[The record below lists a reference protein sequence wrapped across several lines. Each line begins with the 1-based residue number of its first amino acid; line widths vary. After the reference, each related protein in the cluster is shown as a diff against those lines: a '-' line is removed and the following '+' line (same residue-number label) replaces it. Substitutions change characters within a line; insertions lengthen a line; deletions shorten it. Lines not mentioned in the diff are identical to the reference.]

1 MNKNYGMFG
10 VAVQTAKGTPASK
23 PVVSFPA
30 SADSDGIKVEKATE
44 SLNMTIGGRSTAV
57 ENYAGSVSDTAG
69 VSTIGMADV
78 LGLMLYAAL
87 GDDEQ
92 AAVTGGFRHTVKAA
106 EVLPY
111 LTFFEQKGSAAAPMT
126 KMFDAKL
133 DELKMTAEGVAPMTF
148 EYTLAGCDV
157 EFGGA
162 TAWSGPAFSIADGY
176 YKLANAQVL
185 FSLSSPTAGVIP
197 AGIVLSSLELSIANG
212 VEASAAL
219 GSAAASDQVEKAA
232 TVSVKLSGTCDST
245 DVYRE
250 VVTGSPTG
258 TAVSAAIVTGA
269 LRLTFA
275 HSKKADWNLV
285 FDIPAIPWKCEVP
298 QVSTDGGPFS
308 LSLDTDG
315 ALDQGAGAITATICN
330 ALEAYTEGE

>member
-10 VAVQTAKGTPASK
+10 AAVQTAKGTPATA

-57 ENYAGSVSDTAG
+57 ENYPNNINDTAG
-69 VSTIGMADV
+69 VSTVGLADV
-78 LGLMLYAAL
+78 LGLMMAAAL
-87 GDDEQ
+87 GDDT
-92 AAVTGGFRHTVKAA
+92 ATATTGGYRHVIRAG

-111 LTFFEQKGSAAAPMT
+111 LTFFEQKGSRSAAMT
-126 KMFDAKL
+126 KMVDCKL
-133 DELKMTAEGVAPMTF
+133 NSLKMTAEGVKPMTF
-148 EYTLAGCDV
+148 EYDLAGCDV
-157 EFGGA
+157 VFGGA
-162 TAWSGPAFSIADGY
+162 TTWSGPAFTIADGY
-176 YKLANAQVL
+176 YKLAEAAVL

-197 AGIVLSSLELSIANG
+197 AGIVLSSLELEIANA
-212 VEASAAL
+212 VEASASL
-219 GSAAASDQVEKAA
+219 GAAAAADQVEKAA
-232 TVSVKLSGTCDST
+232 TITVKLSGTTDST

-258 TAVSAAIVTGA
+258 TAVSAAVVTGA
-269 LRLTFA
+269 LHMTFK
-275 HSKKADWNLV
+275 HSKNPNWTLE

-315 ALDQGAGAITATICN
+315 ALDQGSGAITVTLTN
-330 ALEAYTEGE
+330 TLEDYEEGE